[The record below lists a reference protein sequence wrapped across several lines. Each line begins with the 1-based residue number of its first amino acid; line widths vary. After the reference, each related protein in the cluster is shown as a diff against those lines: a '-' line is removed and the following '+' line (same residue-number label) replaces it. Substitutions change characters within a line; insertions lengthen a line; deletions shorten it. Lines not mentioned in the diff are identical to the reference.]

1 MPDFTLI
8 YFNARGSAEPI
19 RWMFTYADIPFND
32 ERIEKEDWSDRKSSI
47 PGGKLPVLM
56 VDERPLPQS
65 QAIAR
70 FIAKEAGLVPEDNL
84 DAAYCD
90 ALVDTVRD
98 VMEKVYSKIMSEE
111 DEDERKRW
119 FMEDFFPYHMAP
131 VLARLN
137 ARLSGREWFVGD
149 QVTWADFMIAHAFG
163 EIHCHHPEA
172 FEEYS
177 AVTEHI
183 EKVRE
188 LPAIKDWIENRPET
202 TH

>member
-19 RWMFTYADIPFND
+19 RWMFSYADIPFND

-56 VDERPLPQS
+56 VDEKPLPQS

-70 FIAKEAGLVPEDNL
+70 FIAKEAGLMPEDNL

-98 VMEKVYSKIMSEE
+98 VMEKVYGKIMSEE
-111 DEDERKRW
+111 DEEERKRW
-119 FMEDFFPYHMAP
+119 FMEEFFPYHMAP

-149 QVTWADFMIAHAFG
+149 QVTWGRLHDRTRLRRDSQP
-163 EIHCHHPEA
+163 HPEG
-172 FEEYS
+172 FEEY
-177 AVTEHI
+177 
-183 EKVRE
+183 
-188 LPAIKDWIENRPET
+188 LP
-202 TH
+202 